1 MQDGLRCSRA
11 TSLSIAS
18 NCRRLIDECEEITG
32 LYELA
37 AALLRSVGVEM
48 SHAPAAAAR
57 GRDSYR
63 RHPPRASVSSRR
75 VAS

>member
-37 AALLRSVGVEM
+37 AALLRRRGNESRARRRRPWAGQLPPP
-48 SHAPAAAAR
+48 SAAR
-57 GRDSYR
+57 
-63 RHPPRASVSSRR
+63 
-75 VAS
+75 